1 MLLAIASLTLA
12 AAVTTPANTTDQ
24 SAAATGDTQAELILG
39 SAVVNRVPQ
48 PLPETIVAGQTVFAF
63 TQITGPGGGYVEHV
77 WTCDGK
83 EVARH
88 YLPLGQ
94 SKRWR
99 TWSRHKVAAGEYH
112 VAIIAQ
118 DGALLQEATFA
129 VVPQTEEVED

>member
-12 AAVTTPANTTDQ
+12 AAVTTPANATDQ
-24 SAAATGDTQAELILG
+24 SVAATGDTQAELILG

-83 EVARH
+83 EVARN

-129 VVPQTEEVED
+129 VVPKTEEVEE

>member
-24 SAAATGDTQAELILG
+24 SVAATGDTQAELILG